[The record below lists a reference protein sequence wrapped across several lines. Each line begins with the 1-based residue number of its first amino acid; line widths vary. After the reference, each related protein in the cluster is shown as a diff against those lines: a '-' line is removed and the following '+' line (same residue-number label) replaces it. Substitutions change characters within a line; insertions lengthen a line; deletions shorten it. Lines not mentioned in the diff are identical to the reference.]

1 MRRILVSILSFL
13 VISADASDLSG
24 ARERCKDFVDAG
36 IYDMAIEPCKTVANS
51 GDTEYQFKLVIAL
64 ASDGQLEK
72 AAKWAGELTD
82 NGVVGAC
89 QYLGLKY
96 VEKKDINNA
105 INWFE
110 MCANRGNAL
119 SATTL
124 GIIYLHG
131 GYPHLAEDTIDRDE
145 EKGVKWLKHA
155 AEHGDDDAISELID
169 YYRSIN
175 DEEKARLWAK
185 RLQ

>member
-1 MRRILVSILSFL
+1 MRRILLYIFSFI

-24 ARERCKDFVDAG
+24 ARERCKNFVDAR
-36 IYDMAIEPCKTVANS
+36 IYDMAIEPCQTVANS

-64 ASDGQLEK
+64 ASDGQLGK

-89 QYLGLKY
+89 QYMGLKY

-105 INWFE
+105 ISWFE
-110 MCANRGNAL
+110 MCANSGNAL

-131 GYPHLAEDTIDRDE
+131 GYPNLAENAIDRDE
-145 EKGVKWLKHA
+145 EKGVKWLEHA
-155 AEHGDDDAISELID
+155 AEHGDGNAISELIG
-169 YYRSIN
+169 YYQSIN
-175 DEEKARLWAK
+175 DEEKVRLWTK